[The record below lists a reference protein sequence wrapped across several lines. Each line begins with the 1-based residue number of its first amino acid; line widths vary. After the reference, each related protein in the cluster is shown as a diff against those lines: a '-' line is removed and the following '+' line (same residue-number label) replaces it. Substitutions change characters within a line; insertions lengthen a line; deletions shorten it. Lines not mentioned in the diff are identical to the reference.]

1 MSVKNFFTKVT
12 IVTLAFL
19 LIFMGVGSFLLDNSE
34 KKEIARVGKEVITLD
49 EYKLLYKNYGNK
61 TPGSDISIER
71 TKRLKY
77 DLLNALIEQKL
88 LFNLTNDL
96 GLVVGEES
104 VKDHIRN
111 IKYLQNNKGEFDREK
126 FYEMLNDL
134 HMIEE
139 DYIAKLK
146 KILPAMMFMTS
157 LFKGG
162 YPITF
167 GEKIDEQ
174 IYKSRY
180 QTRIVD
186 VIKITKDAVTDIP
199 KPNDETLFNLYEE
212 NKSYF
217 YYPERRTA
225 QYISLGQKYFEDQV
239 HISDEEV
246 NSIIEQQELK
256 DQRDIFNLVLHNE
269 EEVKVVKKALD
280 DGKVSFE
287 QIVEKF
293 GKIKLEEIRINNVTK
308 DFLPEDMR
316 EKVFALKA
324 GEVSEVLVSNFGWHI
339 IKVDNVHQI
348 SDESL
353 ADLKRDIKLILIN
366 QKSFEKV
373 NDFINQV
380 NYKIYNG
387 ATIEEISSE
396 YNLPIQTIG
405 PVDASG
411 EDQSVNNERNSNDLI
426 SFIFSRKKD
435 QKGYFKSIGDTVVS
449 VKIIDIIPSKM
460 QSFEE
465 GKASVIDLWRNEFI
479 KEQMFK
485 IGQRII
491 TQLKEKVD
499 FEKTEGVELIK
510 DQQVQRND
518 VGQQNY
524 PSSFIE
530 EIFDMKTTNSVTD
543 PIQYDNDIIIGL
555 LKEIYSSNGKL
566 NTFDTGRRVMIS
578 LKEQLMSYLKSK
590 YKVEVNHAILDDI

>member
-12 IVTLAFL
+12 IVTLACL

-34 KKEIARVGKEVITLD
+34 KKEVARVGKEVITLD
-49 EYKLLYKNYGNK
+49 EYKLLYKNYENK
-61 TPGSDISIER
+61 TPGSDISIEQ

-88 LFNLTNDL
+88 LFNLTDDL

-111 IKYLQNNKGEFDREK
+111 IKYFQNNKGEFDREK
-126 FYEMLNDL
+126 FYGMLNDL
-134 HMIEE
+134 HMIEK

-157 LFKGG
+157 LFKSD

-217 YYPERRTA
+217 YYPEYRTA

-256 DQRDIFNLVLHNE
+256 NQRDIFNLVFHTE

-396 YNLPIQTIG
+396 YSLPIQTIG

-411 EDQSVNNERNSNDLI
+411 EDQSVNSERNSNDLI

-435 QKGYFKSIGDTVVS
+435 QKGYFKKIGDTVVS

-491 TQLKEKVD
+491 TQLKEKAD

-510 DQQVQRND
+510 DQHVQRND

-530 EIFDMKTTNSVTD
+530 EIFNMKTTNSVTD

-566 NTFDTGRRVMIS
+566 NMFDTGRRVMIS

>member
-1 MSVKNFFTKVT
+1 M
-12 IVTLAFL
+12 
-19 LIFMGVGSFLLDNSE
+19 
-34 KKEIARVGKEVITLD
+34 
-49 EYKLLYKNYGNK
+49 
-61 TPGSDISIER
+61 
-71 TKRLKY
+71 
-77 DLLNALIEQKL
+77 
-88 LFNLTNDL
+88 
-96 GLVVGEES
+96 VVGEES

>member
-1 MSVKNFFTKVT
+1 MLFRS
-12 IVTLAFL
+12 
-19 LIFMGVGSFLLDNSE
+19 
-34 KKEIARVGKEVITLD
+34 
-49 EYKLLYKNYGNK
+49 GNK
-61 TPGSDISIER
+61 TPGSDISIEQ